1 MKRDVIT
8 IMIISNLSLFFKDG
22 LKGIKR
28 NITISIASIA
38 AVTAAL
44 FVLGLF
50 LLLLLN
56 VKIGINDFYSEPKIQ
71 VFLSNDIT
79 AEEQQ
84 KIYSKIKRAD
94 GVNNITFQSKAKA
107 LAYLEKK
114 TGIKIKDLSANS
126 ENNNEISN
134 SYIIKVNKPDDIS
147 NIAFKI
153 DGLKGVAEIT
163 HSEDNVEKLLS
174 ITKLAKWLEIALFL
188 TFVIVSLIL
197 INNTMK
203 LSLYSRREEIG
214 IIKSLGAT
222 DWFIRL
228 PFIFE
233 GMIIGFLG
241 GIAAVAA
248 IYFVYHFAYIK
259 VVSYTASIFM
269 NFIAPSFILT
279 IMSWSIILISTIVC
293 SVISM
298 FAVKKLLNN

>member
-107 LAYLEKK
+107 LAYLEKDRHK
-114 TGIKIKDLSANS
+114 N
-126 ENNNEISN
+126 
-134 SYIIKVNKPDDIS
+134 
-147 NIAFKI
+147 
-153 DGLKGVAEIT
+153 
-163 HSEDNVEKLLS
+163 
-174 ITKLAKWLEIALFL
+174 
-188 TFVIVSLIL
+188 
-197 INNTMK
+197 
-203 LSLYSRREEIG
+203 
-214 IIKSLGAT
+214 
-222 DWFIRL
+222 
-228 PFIFE
+228 
-233 GMIIGFLG
+233 
-241 GIAAVAA
+241 
-248 IYFVYHFAYIK
+248 
-259 VVSYTASIFM
+259 
-269 NFIAPSFILT
+269 
-279 IMSWSIILISTIVC
+279 
-293 SVISM
+293 
-298 FAVKKLLNN
+298 